1 MNNDIALPIGQ
12 KVFLPRNFDVAVILE
27 DARILGRGYEG
38 RFRLPSGSLEEAV
51 ISFEEAASLA
61 IPFHPTTAS
70 LQPAK
75 SEEIGLLAGSAE
87 IRLAY
92 THDRQFA
99 VSISGI

>member
-12 KVFLPRNFDVAVILE
+12 KVFLPRHFDVAVILE
-27 DARILGRGYEG
+27 DARILGRGYEF
-38 RFRLPSGSLEEAV
+38 RFRLPDGSQEEAV

-61 IPFHPTTAS
+61 KSFHPTTAS
-70 LQPAK
+70 LQLAK
-75 SEEIGLLAGSAE
+75 SEKIGLLAGSAR

-99 VSISGI
+99 VSMSGI